1 MKLPRARSAPNQC
14 RFSHHLFHLSQSVQE
29 YTHIQSNM
37 PLSIK
42 KRQIDSASILYSVFR
57 WWKIHAPLLLQRWL
71 SPIQCAPRGNSISI
85 HFHLVREKGRRRKHI
100 GGIKCNPFSQGKART
115 ISNLHFASWACL

>member
-42 KRQIDSASILYSVFR
+42 KDKLAPHLFYIRFSLVENSRSSASAEMVISNTV
-57 WWKIHAPLLLQRWL
+57 
-71 SPIQCAPRGNSISI
+71 CAKREFNFHSLPPRQG
-85 HFHLVREKGRRRKHI
+85 KGRRRKHI